1 MEQNSHQATMQQVP
15 DVKLLSIEFPGHIKN
30 INKVK
35 EALGGEQAIRN
46 VYVGGAP
53 LDLRY
58 RIRDPFSIP
67 IQGETI
73 SSPNFLVKATR
84 RYKVKRPP
92 GSKRTLPPYRAPTKD
107 DIPYNEDE
115 EPEYKIEMVG
125 RIPRTVRFPGL
136 ADYQH
141 IVDPK
146 DEFVRIKNDLR
157 NIDYENLISIKVD
170 NKNPVEDYST
180 MQIIPPTIISKATT
194 PIVYRYKARDEAAVK
209 GTPGKKRRRP
219 VTKNPDGSSNNA
231 GSPESDDGDL

>member
-1 MEQNSHQATMQQVP
+1 MEQTPQLATTHKVP
-15 DVKLLSIEFPGHIKN
+15 EVKLLSVEFPGHVKN

-46 VYVGGAP
+46 VYVGGTP

-58 RIRDPFSIP
+58 RIGDPFSIP
-67 IQGETI
+67 IQGETV
-73 SSPNFLVKATR
+73 STPNFLLKVTR

-92 GSKRTLPPYRAPTKD
+92 GSQRSLPPYRAPTEN
-107 DIPYNEDE
+107 DIPYDENED
-115 EPEYKIEMVG
+115 PEFKFEMVG

-146 DEFVRIKNDLR
+146 DEFVRIKNDLK
-157 NIDYENLISIKVD
+157 NINYEQLISIKVD
-170 NKNPVEDYST
+170 NKNPVEDFST
-180 MQIIPPTIISKATT
+180 MQLLPPAIIAKATT
-194 PIVYRYKARDEAAVK
+194 PIAYRYKARDEAAVK

-219 VTKNPDGSSNNA
+219 TTKRPDGSGDGA

>member
-1 MEQNSHQATMQQVP
+1 MEQNPQQAVMHQVP
-15 DVKLLSIEFPGHIKN
+15 DVKLLSIEFPGHVKN

-67 IQGETI
+67 IQGETV
-73 SSPNFLVKATR
+73 SSPNFLMKVTR
-84 RYKVKRPP
+84 RYKVQRPP
-92 GSKRTLPPYRAPTKD
+92 GSKRTLPPYRAPTEG

-115 EPEYKIEMVG
+115 EPEYKFEMVG

-157 NIDYENLISIKVD
+157 NVDYENLISLKVD

-180 MQIIPPTIISKATT
+180 MQILPPTIISKATT

-219 VTKNPDGSSNNA
+219 TTNKPEGSSNTA

>member
-1 MEQNSHQATMQQVP
+1 MEYAPQPAATHNVP
-15 DVKLLSIEFPGHIKN
+15 DVKLLSVEFPGHVKN

-58 RIRDPFSIP
+58 RIGDPFSIP
-67 IQGETI
+67 IQGETV
-73 SSPNFLVKATR
+73 STPNFLMKVTR

-92 GSKRTLPPYRAPTKD
+92 GSQRTLPPYRAPTED
-107 DIPYNEDE
+107 DIPYNENED
-115 EPEYKIEMVG
+115 PEYKFEMVG

-157 NIDYENLISIKVD
+157 NINYEHLISIKVD
-170 NKNPVEDYST
+170 NKSPVEDFSS
-180 MQIIPPTIISKATT
+180 MQLLPPTIIAKATT
-194 PIVYRYKARDEAAVK
+194 PIVYRYKARDEDAVK

-219 VTKNPDGSSNNA
+219 TTKKHDGSENRA
-231 GSPESDDGDL
+231 ESPESEDGDL

>member
-1 MEQNSHQATMQQVP
+1 MEDTPQIASIHKVP
-15 DVKLLSIEFPGHIKN
+15 DVKLLSIEFPGHVKN

-58 RIRDPFSIP
+58 RAKDPFSIP
-67 IQGETI
+67 IQGETVNT
-73 SSPNFLVKATR
+73 PNFLVKVTR
-84 RYKVKRPP
+84 RYKVRRPS
-92 GSKRTLPPYRAPTKD
+92 GSVRTLPPYRAPTED

-115 EPEYKIEMVG
+115 EPEYKVEMVG

-146 DEFVRIKNDLR
+146 DEFVQIKNDLK
-157 NIDYENLISIKVD
+157 NLDYENLISIKVD
-170 NKNPVEDYST
+170 NKNPIEDYSSL
-180 MQIIPPTIISKATT
+180 QLLPPPVISKVTT
-194 PIVYRYKARDEAAVK
+194 TIAYRYKARDEVAVK
-209 GTPGKKRRRP
+209 GEPGRKRRRP
-219 VTKNPDGSSNNA
+219 VNKQTDEANAADSPDS
-231 GSPESDDGDL
+231 EDGDL